1 MMSFVFR
8 MLFKPLGTRPLPRI
22 VESAA
27 KGEDD
32 STVCSPGY
40 AKMVNSE
47 SAEMV
52 SANHS
57 SSDVVSSNPS
67 GSHGVISP
75 DVSSA
80 DREIVDGTNSVVM
93 VDNVYR
99 NGKNLFVSSGVSSIC
114 RLIQ

>member
-1 MMSFVFR
+1 
-8 MLFKPLGTRPLPRI
+8 MLFKPLGTRPLSKI

-32 STVCSPGY
+32 ASVCSPGY

-57 SSDVVSSNPS
+57 SSDAVSSNPS

-75 DVSSA
+75 DDCSA
-80 DREIVDGTNSVVM
+80 DRETVDGGVVM
-93 VDNVYR
+93 VDNVYC
-99 NGKNLFVSSGVSSIC
+99 NGKNLSVSTCVFSLI
-114 RLIQ
+114 RLT